1 MLGHTLIY
9 FYEEKKK
16 VLPSS
21 FNDDSQMTEAEIAMH
36 SLMITG
42 INRELSTGWVFH
54 SLDKFTSFNSEE
66 MTLMEPLTGDPP
78 ITKRVIGDFKKM
90 LSLLQQL
97 EKTEK

>member
-42 INRELSTGWVFH
+42 INRE
-54 SLDKFTSFNSEE
+54 
-66 MTLMEPLTGDPP
+66 
-78 ITKRVIGDFKKM
+78 
-90 LSLLQQL
+90 
-97 EKTEK
+97 